1 MSENLVQGKWKGKT
15 QGGDFGQRSLVFLIR
30 IFGLRFMYFMM
41 SFAIPFF
48 VIFNKNERKAIVK
61 YYHDILGYSKFRS
74 FFKTFKNNFLFGKM
88 MLDRLALMAKKNKFS
103 IKIINENLF
112 DDCCNNEK
120 GFMIGSAHVGNFELA
135 GYALHQDKKKIHSL
149 IFGGE
154 SPEIQA
160 RRAEMLSKN
169 NIVGI
174 VASVDMS
181 HIFKIKNALEEG
193 DIVSMPCDRM
203 LGSNKSVKVSLLGK
217 ETYLPMGP
225 FITAAH
231 SDVKMISIFI
241 MREKTWNYTVY
252 VNEVQYDEN
261 LNIRQ
266 RSEQLAKNYAKEL
279 ESVLRKYPDQWFN
292 FYDFWEEQKSI

>member
-1 MSENLVQGKWKGKT
+1 MSDNLVQSKWKGKT

-30 IFGLRFMYFMM
+30 IFGLRFMYFIMA
-41 SFAIPFF
+41 FAIPFF
-48 VIFNKNERKAIVK
+48 VIFNRNERKAIVK
-61 YYHDILGYSKFRS
+61 YYHDICGFGKFRS
-74 FFKTFKNNFLFGKM
+74 FLRTFKNNFLFGKM
-88 MLDRLALMAKKNKFS
+88 MLDRLAIMAKKNKFS
-103 IKIINENLF
+103 IKIVNEDLF
-112 DDCCNNEK
+112 ENFCNDEK

-154 SPEIQA
+154 SPDIQA
-160 RRAEMLSKN
+160 RRLEILEKN

-181 HIFKIKNALEEG
+181 HIFKIKNALDEG
-193 DIVSMPCDRM
+193 NIVSMPCDRM
-203 LGSNKSVKVSLLGK
+203 LGSNKSIKVSLLGK
-217 ETYLPMGP
+217 ETSLPMGP

-241 MREKTWNYTVY
+241 MREKVWNYTVY
-252 VNEVQYDEN
+252 VNEIQYDGS

-266 RSEQLAKNYAKEL
+266 RSEQLARNYAKEL
-279 ESVLRKYPDQWFN
+279 ESVLRNYSDQWFN
-292 FYDFWEEQKSI
+292 FYDFWGEQKSL

>member
-1 MSENLVQGKWKGKT
+1 MSDNNIQGKWKGTT

-30 IFGLRFMYFMM
+30 FFGLRFIYFMM
-41 SFAIPFF
+41 AFAIPFF
-48 VIFNKNERKAIVK
+48 VMKNKVASKAIVK
-61 YYHDILGYSKFRS
+61 YYHKILGFSKFKSILR
-74 FFKTFKNNFLFGKM
+74 TFRNNFLFGKM
-88 MLDRLALMAKKNKFS
+88 MMDRLALMAKKNKFS
-103 IKIINENLF
+103 IKIINEDLF
-112 DDCCNNEK
+112 DNLCNDEK

-135 GYALHQDKKKIHSL
+135 GYALHQEKKTINSL

-160 RRAEMLSKN
+160 RRDEMLKKN
-169 NIVGI
+169 GIVGI
-174 VASVDMS
+174 VASHDMS
-181 HIFKIKNALEEG
+181 HIFKIKNALDEG
-193 DIVSMPCDRM
+193 NIVSMPCDRM
-203 LGSNKSVKVSLLGK
+203 LGSNKSVKVTLLGK

-252 VNEVQYDEN
+252 VNEIQYDEN

-266 RSEQLAKNYAKEL
+266 RAEQLAKNYAKEL
-279 ESVLRKYPDQWFN
+279 ESVLNKYPDQWFN
-292 FYDFWEEQKSI
+292 FYDFWEEQKSL

>member
-1 MSENLVQGKWKGKT
+1 MSDTNIQKQWDGKT

-30 IFGLRFMYFMM
+30 FLGLRFVYFMM
-41 SFAIPFF
+41 AFAIPFF
-48 VIFNKNERKAIVK
+48 VIFNKKESNAIIK
-61 YYHDILGYSKFRS
+61 YYHEILGFTKFRS
-74 FFKTFKNNFLFGKM
+74 LFKVFKNNFLFGKM

-103 IKIINENLF
+103 IKIVNEDLF
-112 DDCCNNEK
+112 DDLCNNEK

-135 GYALHQDKKKIHSL
+135 GYALHQEKKRIHSL

-160 RRAEMLSKN
+160 RRDEMLKRN

-174 VASVDMS
+174 VASNDMS
-181 HIFKIKNALEEG
+181 HIFKIKNALDEG
-193 DIVSMPCDRM
+193 NIVSMPCDRM
-203 LGSNKSVKVSLLGK
+203 LGSNKNVKVTLLGK
-217 ETYLPMGP
+217 ETSLPMGP

-252 VNEVQYDEN
+252 VNEIHYDEN

-279 ESVLRKYPDQWFN
+279 ESVLKEYPDQWFN
-292 FYDFWEEQKSI
+292 FYDFWEDQKSL